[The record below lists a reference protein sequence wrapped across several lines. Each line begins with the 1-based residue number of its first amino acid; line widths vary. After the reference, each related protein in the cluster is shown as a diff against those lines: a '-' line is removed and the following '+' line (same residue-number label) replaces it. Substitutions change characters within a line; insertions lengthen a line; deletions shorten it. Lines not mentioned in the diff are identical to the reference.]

1 MTADP
6 LLLPISDDRPTG
18 ESLRFDPIFDEIKRL
33 RTEDDPTL
41 PQGVWQR
48 ELKKADWNA
57 VAALCADTLATRTKD
72 LQIAAWLTEA
82 WTHLHGF
89 AGFERGI
96 RLVTSLCRDFWAQLH
111 PPLDEDGV
119 QARIAPI
126 AWIADRVALPLK
138 RVPVT
143 QPSSE
148 DAVAYGWSAWESGLF
163 LAKQTTPDPKA
174 EQRGLVPQP
183 KFMISV
189 SLTPSAWLVDLLKNV
204 NGAASA
210 LAELDALLTEQCGA
224 THAPSLAPLRT
235 PIAAIQQFVG
245 RVLEERRAAGELVPA
260 QAEVPM
266 APLTIV
272 PPDGE
277 EMPAAQPASIH
288 SGPITTRADA
298 YLQLAL
304 AADFLLRTEPH
315 SPVPYLVKRA
325 IAWGNM
331 SLSELLAE
339 LLSKNAD
346 LPTIQALLGMQKK

>member
-6 LLLPISDDRPTG
+6 LLLPISPDRPTG

-33 RTEDDPTL
+33 RSEEDASL

-57 VAALCADTLATRTKD
+57 VATLCADTLATRTKD

-96 RLVTSLCRDFWAQLH
+96 RLMTSLCRDFWPQLH
-111 PPLDEDGV
+111 PPLDDDGIES
-119 QARIAPI
+119 RIAPI
-126 AWIADRVALPLK
+126 LWIADRLVLPIKKVAI
-138 RVPVT
+138 T

-148 DAVAYGWSAWESGLF
+148 DSVPYGWSAWESGLF
-163 LAKQTTPDPKA
+163 LAKQTTADPKA

-189 SLTPSAWLVDLLKNV
+189 SLTPTAWFVTLAKQV
-204 NGAASA
+204 NGAAAA
-210 LAELDALLTEQCGA
+210 LAELDALLVERCGVGD
-224 THAPSLAPLRT
+224 APSLTPLRA
-235 PIAAIQQFVG
+235 PIAAVQQFVG
-245 RVLEERRAAGELVPA
+245 RILEERRGAGELVPA
-260 QAEVPM
+260 QTEVSMTQLTVVPPEGEPM
-266 APLTIV
+266 AP
-272 PPDGE
+272 
-277 EMPAAQPASIH
+277 PAAV
-288 SGPITTRADA
+288 SGAITTRAEA
-298 YLQLAL
+298 YQQLAL

-315 SPVPYLVKRA
+315 SPVPYLIKRA
-325 IAWGNM
+325 ISWGNM

-339 LLSKNAD
+339 LLSKNTD
-346 LPTIQALLGMQKK
+346 LPAIQALLGMKK